1 MQIKKIFKKIVS
13 ALVIFMIVIELLVIG
28 VVIYFRT
35 TGGVPT
41 IFGYNFYV
49 IISPSMEP
57 EICVGD
63 VIISKQYEGQ
73 PLQAG
78 QVITYLGKEGSLKN
92 KIVTHKIISINETET
107 GFEIITKGTAN
118 NSPDPAITED
128 DVISVMVTKSLLIS
142 FVYSLVSSPIGFIAL
157 IIIPLVILIVLEIVQ
172 LKSVV
177 KDENSDDKIDEEEK
191 DTQEEN
197 KEE

>member
-1 MQIKKIFKKIVS
+1 MQVKKIFKKLVS
-13 ALVIFMIVIELLVIG
+13 ALVVFIIVVELVVIG
-28 VVIYFRT
+28 VVIYFRA

-92 KIVTHKIISINETET
+92 KIVTHEIISTKETET
-107 GFEIITKGTAN
+107 GLEIITKGVAN
-118 NSPDPAITED
+118 NSPDPAITEE

-142 FVYSLVSSPIGFIAL
+142 FVYGLVSSPIGFIAL
-157 IIIPLVILIVLEIVQ
+157 IMIPLVILIVLEVIQ

-177 KDENSDDKIDEEEK
+177 KDKNSDDKTDEEK
-191 DTQEEN
+191 NSQEEKN
-197 KEE
+197 ED

>member
-1 MQIKKIFKKIVS
+1 MQIKNILKKLVS
-13 ALVIFMIVIELLVIG
+13 ALVVLIIVVELLIIG

-41 IFGYNFYV
+41 VFGYNFYV

-73 PLQAG
+73 PLQAD

-92 KIVTHKIISINETET
+92 KIITHKIISVKETET
-107 GFEIITKGTAN
+107 GLEIITKGVAN

-128 DVISVMVTKSLLIS
+128 DVISVMVAKTLLIS

-157 IIIPLVILIVLEIVQ
+157 IIIPLGALIVLEVVQ
-172 LKSVV
+172 LRSVV
-177 KDENSDDKIDEEEK
+177 KEENSADKTKEEENSVQVEK
-191 DTQEEN
+191 NED
-197 KEE
+197 